1 MSEQFIGEIRAFS
14 FGFAPKGWAQCNGQL
29 LPINQNQAL
38 FALLGATYGGNG
50 STNFALPDFRSKT
63 PVHVGPGFAQG
74 QSGGEE
80 SHTLTVGELPNHTHP
95 VQGSAD
101 AATAPNPSQAV
112 WAAEQSNPFSANTP
126 NTTLNASAIS
136 TAGGSQP
143 HENMSPYLAIN
154 YCIALAG
161 IFPSRN

>member
-14 FGFAPKGWAQCNGQL
+14 FGTAPKGWAQCNGQL

-38 FALLGATYGGNG
+38 FALLGTMYGGDG
-50 STNFALPDFRSKT
+50 RVTFALPDFRGKT
-63 PVHVGPGFAQG
+63 PMHVGPGFTQG

-80 SHTLTVGELPNHTHP
+80 SHTLTVAELPSHTHP

-101 AATAPNPSQAV
+101 SATVPNPNQAV
-112 WAAEQSNPFSANTP
+112 WAAEPSNPFSSRAPNTP
-126 NTTLNASAIS
+126 LNASAIGA
-136 TAGGSQP
+136 AGGNQP
-143 HENMSPYLAIN
+143 HENMSPYLTIN
-154 YCIALAG
+154 YCIALVG